1 MQLFFYSK
9 TMEKEKIL
17 STLTE
22 KLGKTSFSQKTLETY
37 VAKHL
42 PAEGTEPDD
51 AYWALHTE
59 VLKTMEGQ
67 YNHDVAVAV
76 EEAKKNFDTSSATN
90 TSPTNPNPATP
101 PADNA
106 LAKRIEALEKALEDE
121 KKKSSVDALKN
132 SARGKSSELKV
143 SNKALWDDAVN
154 MVEISG
160 DMDEAKLVDAAK
172 GIYETKLKAYIG
184 EGATPYGGSM
194 GVSTQV
200 GEAEAKERRNAFKE
214 RMIAQGKL
222 PKEEGT
228 NV

>member
-1 MQLFFYSK
+1 
-9 TMEKEKIL
+9 MEKEKIL

-42 PAEGTEPDD
+42 PDEGTEPDD

-76 EEAKKNFDTSSATN
+76 EEAKKNFGN
-90 TSPTNPNPATP
+90 TSPTNPNSATP
-101 PADNA
+101 STDNA

-143 SNKALWDDAVN
+143 SNKAIWEDAVN
-154 MVEISG
+154 MVEISEG
-160 DMDEAKLVDAAK
+160 MDEAKLVDAAK

-194 GVSTQV
+194 EVSTQV